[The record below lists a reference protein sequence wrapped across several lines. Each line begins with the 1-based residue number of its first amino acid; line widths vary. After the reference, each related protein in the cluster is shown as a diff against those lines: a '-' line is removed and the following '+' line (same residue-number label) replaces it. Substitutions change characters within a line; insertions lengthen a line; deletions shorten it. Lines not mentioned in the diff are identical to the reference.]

1 MMVLQ
6 NKKKFYLIG
15 TNASDIGDCTLQA
28 IEKVKHATLVVLSKK
43 FDSKFFELLKNKKI
57 YFQENLSMKND
68 RGLWEK
74 IYELFESND
83 IICHLVDGDPVLDEE
98 GLQEINF
105 FKIKYINCEIISGVI
120 KVINCLNLNSK
131 LLTNREKNFS
141 STFLKKFNKRK
152 LTRIIDNFYFEKL
165 IIFLENKD
173 ELKQIKSFFDS
184 LSPKKIK
191 KFSIKCEKN
200 KNLKN
205 DIKIIED
212 LSTPSYIII
221 ENHEKT

>member
-15 TNASDIGDCTLQA
+15 TNANDVGDCTIQA

-43 FDSKFFELLKNKKI
+43 FDSKFLELLENKKI
-57 YFQENLSMKND
+57 YYQEDLFTKND
-68 RGLWEK
+68 KGLWEK
-74 IYELFESND
+74 IYELFESTD
-83 IICHLVDGDPVLDEE
+83 IICHLVDGDPVLDQE
-98 GLQEINF
+98 GLEEINF

-152 LTRIIDNFYFEKL
+152 LARIIDNFYFEKL

-191 KFSIKCEKN
+191 KFSIKCEQN

-205 DIKIIED
+205 DIKIIEH
-212 LSTPSYIII
+212 LNTPSYIII
-221 ENHEKT
+221 ENYEKT

>member
-1 MMVLQ
+1 MVLQ

-15 TNASDIGDCTLQA
+15 TNARDIGDCTLQA
-28 IEKVKHATLVVLSKK
+28 IEKVKHANVVVLSKK
-43 FDSKFFELLKNKKI
+43 FDSKFFELLEDKKV
-57 YFQENLSMKND
+57 YFQENLSTKND
-68 RGLWEK
+68 RGLWKK
-74 IYELFESND
+74 IYELFESTD
-83 IICHLVDGDPVLDEE
+83 IICHLVDGDPVLDQQ

-105 FKIKYINCEIISGVI
+105 LKIKDISCEIISGVI

-152 LTRIIDNFYFEKL
+152 LARIIDNFYFEKL

-173 ELKQIKSFFDS
+173 ELKQMKSFFND
-184 LSPKKIK
+184 LSSTKINE
-191 KFSIKCEKN
+191 FSIKCEKN
-200 KNLKN
+200 KNLKK

-212 LSTPSYIII
+212 LNTPTYIII
-221 ENHEKT
+221 ENYEKT

>member
-1 MMVLQ
+1 MVLQ

-15 TNASDIGDCTLQA
+15 TNAGDIGDCTLQA
-28 IEKVKHATLVVLSKK
+28 IEKVKHANVVVLSKK
-43 FDSKFFELLKNKKI
+43 FDSRFLELLKNKKI
-57 YFQENLSMKND
+57 YYQEDLFTKND
-68 RGLWEK
+68 KGLWEK
-74 IYELFESND
+74 IYELFESTD
-83 IICHLVDGDPVLDEE
+83 IICHLVDGDPVLDQE
-98 GLQEINF
+98 GLEEINF

-131 LLTNREKNFS
+131 LLTNRKKNFS
-141 STFLKKFNKRK
+141 STFLKKFNKKK

-165 IIFLENKD
+165 IIFLENKN
-173 ELKQIKSFFDS
+173 ELKQMKSFFDN
-184 LSPKKIK
+184 LSPSKIK

-212 LSTPSYIII
+212 LNTPSYIII
-221 ENHEKT
+221 QNHEKT

>member
-1 MMVLQ
+1 MVLQ

-15 TNASDIGDCTLQA
+15 TNAGDVGDCTLQA
-28 IEKVKHATLVVLSKK
+28 IEKVKHAKVVVLSKK
-43 FDSKFFELLKNKKI
+43 FDSKFFELLENKKI
-57 YFQENLSMKND
+57 YFQENLSPKND
-68 RGLWEK
+68 KGLWEK
-74 IYELFESND
+74 IYELFESTD
-83 IICHLVDGDPVLDEE
+83 IICHLVDGDPVIDEE

-141 STFLKKFNKRK
+141 STFLKKFNKKK
-152 LTRIIDNFYFEKL
+152 LTKIIDNFYFEKL

-173 ELKQIKSFFDS
+173 ELKQMKSFFDN
-184 LSPKKIK
+184 LSPTKIK

-212 LSTPSYIII
+212 LNTPSYIII

>member
-1 MMVLQ
+1 MVLQ

-15 TNASDIGDCTLQA
+15 TNACDVGDCTLQA
-28 IEKVKHATLVVLSKK
+28 IEKINHAKVVVLSKK
-43 FDSKFFELLKNKKI
+43 FDSKFFELLENKKI
-57 YFQENLSMKND
+57 YFQENLSPKND
-68 RGLWEK
+68 RALWEK
-74 IYELFESND
+74 IYELFESTD
-83 IICHLVDGDPVLDEE
+83 IVCHLVDGDPIIDEE

-141 STFLKKFNKRK
+141 STFLKKFNKKK
-152 LTRIIDNFYFEKL
+152 LTKIIDNFYFEKL

-173 ELKQIKSFFDS
+173 ELKQMKSFFDN
-184 LSPKKIK
+184 LCPKKIK
-191 KFSIKCEKN
+191 KFSIRCEKN

-212 LSTPSYIII
+212 LNTPSYIII
-221 ENHEKT
+221 DNHEKT

>member
-1 MMVLQ
+1 MVLQ

-28 IEKVKHATLVVLSKK
+28 IEKVKHAKVVVLSKK
-43 FDSKFFELLKNKKI
+43 FDSKFFELLENKKI
-57 YFQENLSMKND
+57 YYQEDLFTKND
-68 RGLWEK
+68 KGLWEK
-74 IYELFESND
+74 IYELFESTD
-83 IICHLVDGDPVLDEE
+83 IICHLVDGDPVLDQE
-98 GLQEINF
+98 GLEEINF

-141 STFLKKFNKRK
+141 STFLKKFNKKK

-165 IIFLENKD
+165 IIFLENKN
-173 ELKQIKSFFDS
+173 ELKQMKSFFDN
-184 LSPKKIK
+184 LSPSKIK

-212 LSTPSYIII
+212 LNTPSYIII
-221 ENHEKT
+221 QNHEKT

>member
-1 MMVLQ
+1 MVLQ

-15 TNASDIGDCTLQA
+15 TNAGDVGDCTLQA
-28 IEKVKHATLVVLSKK
+28 IEKVKHAKVVVLSKK
-43 FDSKFFELLKNKKI
+43 FDSKFFELLEYKKI
-57 YFQENLSMKND
+57 YFQENLSPKND

-74 IYELFESND
+74 IYEMFESTD
-83 IICHLVDGDPVLDEE
+83 IICHLVDGDPVIDEE

-141 STFLKKFNKRK
+141 STFLKKFNKKK
-152 LTRIIDNFYFEKL
+152 LTKIIDNFYFEKL

-173 ELKQIKSFFDS
+173 ELKQMKSFFDN
-184 LSPKKIK
+184 LSPTKIK

-212 LSTPSYIII
+212 LNTPSYIII
-221 ENHEKT
+221 ERHEKT

>member
-1 MMVLQ
+1 MVLQ

-15 TNASDIGDCTLQA
+15 TNANDIGDCTLQA
-28 IEKVKHATLVVLSKK
+28 IEKVKHAKVVVLSKK
-43 FDSKFFELLKNKKI
+43 FDSKFLELLENKKI
-57 YFQENLSMKND
+57 YFQENLSTKND
-68 RGLWEK
+68 RGLWKK
-74 IYELFESND
+74 IYELFESTD

-141 STFLKKFNKRK
+141 STFLKKFNKKK

-165 IIFLENKD
+165 IIFLENKN
-173 ELKQIKSFFDS
+173 ELKEMKSFFDN
-184 LSPKKIK
+184 LSPTKIK
-191 KFSIKCEKN
+191 KLSIKCEKN

-205 DIKIIED
+205 DFKIIED
-212 LSTPSYIII
+212 LNTPSYIII
-221 ENHEKT
+221 QKQ

>member
-1 MMVLQ
+1 MVLQ

-28 IEKVKHATLVVLSKK
+28 IEKVKHAKVVVLSKK
-43 FDSKFFELLKNKKI
+43 FDSKFLKLLENKTI
-57 YFQENLSMKND
+57 YYQENLSMKND

-74 IYELFESND
+74 IYELFESTD

-98 GLQEINF
+98 GLQEAKF
-105 FKIKYINCEIISGVI
+105 FKIKRINIEIISGVI
-120 KVINCLNLNSK
+120 KVVNFLNLNSE

-141 STFLKKFNKRK
+141 STFLKKIDIKR
-152 LTRIIDNFYFEKL
+152 LSRIIHNFYFEKL
-165 IIFLENKD
+165 IIFLENRD
-173 ELKQIKSFFDS
+173 ELKQMRSFLDK
-184 LSPKKIK
+184 LSPKIIR

-205 DIKIIED
+205 DIRIIEN
-212 LSTPSYIII
+212 LNTPSYIII
-221 ENHEKT
+221 ENNEEI

>member
-1 MMVLQ
+1 MVLQ

-15 TNASDIGDCTLQA
+15 TNACDVGDCTIQA
-28 IEKVKHATLVVLSKK
+28 IEKINHAKVVVLSKK
-43 FDSKFFELLKNKKI
+43 FDSKFFELLENKKI
-57 YFQENLSMKND
+57 YFQENLSPKND
-68 RGLWEK
+68 RALWEK
-74 IYELFESND
+74 IYELFESTD
-83 IICHLVDGDPVLDEE
+83 IVCHLVDGDPIIDEE

-141 STFLKKFNKRK
+141 STFLKKVNKKK
-152 LTRIIDNFYFEKL
+152 LIRIIDNFYFEKL
-165 IIFLENKD
+165 IIFLENKAD
-173 ELKQIKSFFDS
+173 LKQMKSFFDD
-184 LSPKKIK
+184 LSPTKINE
-191 KFSIKCEKN
+191 FSIKCEKN

-212 LSTPSYIII
+212 LNTPSYIII

>member
-1 MMVLQ
+1 MILQ
-6 NKKKFYLIG
+6 NKKQFYLIG
-15 TNASDIGDCTLQA
+15 TNASDLGDLTLQA
-28 IEKVKHATLVVLSKK
+28 IEKVKHAKVVVLSKK
-43 FDSKFFELLKNKKI
+43 FDSKFIELLENKKK
-57 YFQENLSMKND
+57 YFQENLSTKND
-68 RGLWEK
+68 RGLWK
-74 IYELFESND
+74 KMYEMFESTD
-83 IICHLVDGDPVLDEE
+83 TICHLVDGDPVLDEE

-105 FKIKYINCEIISGVI
+105 FKIKDINCEIISGVI

-141 STFLKKFNKRK
+141 STFLKKFNKKK

-173 ELKQIKSFFDS
+173 ELKQIKSFFDN
-184 LSPKKIK
+184 LSPNKTK

-205 DIKIIED
+205 DFKIIED
-212 LSTPSYIII
+212 LNTPSYIII
-221 ENHEKT
+221 ENHEKI

>member
-1 MMVLQ
+1 MVLQ
-6 NKKKFYLIG
+6 KKKKFYLIG

-28 IEKVKHATLVVLSKK
+28 IDRIKNANAAVLSKK
-43 FDSKFFELLKNKKI
+43 FDSKFLELLKNKKI
-57 YFQENLSMKND
+57 YYQENLFTKND

-74 IYELFESND
+74 IYDLFKFTD
-83 IICHLVDGDPVLDEE
+83 TICHLVDGDPVLDQE

-105 FKIKYINCEIISGVI
+105 FKIKHINCEIISGVI
-120 KVINCLNLNSK
+120 KVVNLLNLNSE

-141 STFLKKFNKRK
+141 STFLEKFDRK
-152 LTRIIDNFYFEKL
+152 SLTRIINNFYFEKL

-173 ELKQIKSFFDS
+173 ELEQTRSFLDN
-184 LSPKKIK
+184 LSPTMIR

-205 DIKIIED
+205 DIKVIED
-212 LSTPSYIII
+212 LNTPSYIII
-221 ENHEKT
+221 ENNEKT

>member
-1 MMVLQ
+1 MVLQ

-15 TNASDIGDCTLQA
+15 TNASDLGDLTLQA
-28 IEKVKHATLVVLSKK
+28 IEKVKHAKVVVLSKK
-43 FDSKFFELLKNKKI
+43 FDSMFIELLENKKI
-57 YFQENLSMKND
+57 YFQENLSTKND
-68 RGLWEK
+68 VGLWKK
-74 IYELFESND
+74 IYEMFESTD
-83 IICHLVDGDPVLDEE
+83 CICHLVDGDPVLDEE

-105 FKIKYINCEIISGVI
+105 FKIKDINCEIISGVI

-131 LLTNREKNFS
+131 LLTNREKNSS
-141 STFLKKFNKRK
+141 STFLKKFNKKR

-173 ELKQIKSFFDS
+173 ELKKMKSFFDN
-184 LSPKKIK
+184 LSPKKIE

-205 DIKIIED
+205 DFKIIED
-212 LSTPSYIII
+212 LNTPSYIII

>member
-1 MMVLQ
+1 MVLQ

-28 IEKVKHATLVVLSKK
+28 IESVKHAKAVVLSKK
-43 FDSKFFELLKNKKI
+43 FDSKFLDLLENKKI
-57 YFQENLSMKND
+57 YYQENLSTKND
-68 RGLWEK
+68 RDLWEK
-74 IYELFESND
+74 IYKLFESND
-83 IICHLVDGDPVLDEE
+83 VICHLIDGDPVLDEE

-105 FKIKYINCEIISGVI
+105 FKIKYIDCEIISGVI

-141 STFLKKFNKRK
+141 STFLKKFHKKK

-165 IIFLENKD
+165 IIFIKNKD
-173 ELKQIKSFFDS
+173 ELKHMKSFFDN
-184 LSPKKIK
+184 LSQKKIK
-191 KFSIKCEKN
+191 KLRIKCEKN

-212 LSTPSYIII
+212 LNTPTYIII
-221 ENHEKT
+221 ENYEKT

>member
-1 MMVLQ
+1 MVLQ

-28 IEKVKHATLVVLSKK
+28 IEKVRHAKIVVLSKK
-43 FDSKFFELLKNKKI
+43 FDTKFLEILENKKI
-57 YFQENLSMKND
+57 YYQENLSTKND
-68 RGLWEK
+68 KFLWEK
-74 IYELFESND
+74 IYQLYESAD
-83 IICHLVDGDPVLDEE
+83 IICHLVDGDPILDEE
-98 GLQEINF
+98 GLEEIDF

-131 LLTNREKNFS
+131 LLTNRERNFS
-141 STFLKKFNKRK
+141 STFLKKFNIKK

-173 ELKQIKSFFDS
+173 ELKQLKSFFDN
-184 LSPKKIK
+184 LSATKIK

-205 DIKIIED
+205 DIKIIEE
-212 LSTPSYIII
+212 LNTPSYIII
-221 ENHEKT
+221 ERHEKT

>member
-1 MMVLQ
+1 MILQ

-28 IEKVKHATLVVLSKK
+28 IEKVKNAKVVVLSKK
-43 FDSKFFELLKNKKI
+43 FDSKFLKLLENKKI
-57 YFQENLSMKND
+57 YFQENLSTKND
-68 RGLWEK
+68 RDLWEK
-74 IYELFESND
+74 IYELFEYTD

-105 FKIKYINCEIISGVI
+105 FKIKYIKCEIISGVI
-120 KVINCLNLNSK
+120 KVVNCLNLNSK
-131 LLTNREKNFS
+131 LLTNREKNSS
-141 STFLKKFNKRK
+141 STFLKKFNKKK
-152 LTRIIDNFYFEKL
+152 LTRIINNFYFEKL

-173 ELKQIKSFFDS
+173 ELKQMKSFFDN
-184 LSPKKIK
+184 LSPTKIK
-191 KFSIKCEKN
+191 KLSIKCEKN

-212 LSTPSYIII
+212 LNTPSYIII
-221 ENHEKT
+221 ERHEKT

>member
-1 MMVLQ
+1 MYYPK
-6 NKKKFYLIG
+6 NLI
-15 TNASDIGDCTLQA
+15 
-28 IEKVKHATLVVLSKK
+28 LS
-43 FDSKFFELLKNKKI
+43 FLEILENKKI
-57 YFQENLSMKND
+57 YYQENLSTKND

-74 IYELFESND
+74 IYELFESTD

-105 FKIKYINCEIISGVI
+105 FKIKHINCEIISGVI

-131 LLTNREKNFS
+131 LLTNRKKLFIY
-141 STFLKKFNKRK
+141 FFKKFNKKK

-173 ELKQIKSFFDS
+173 ELKQMKSFFDN
-184 LSPKKIK
+184 LSPTKIK
-191 KFSIKCEKN
+191 KLSIKCEKN

-212 LSTPSYIII
+212 LNTPSYIII

>member
-1 MMVLQ
+1 MILQ

-15 TNASDIGDCTLQA
+15 TNANDIGDCTLQA
-28 IEKVKHATLVVLSKK
+28 IEKVKHAKVVVLSKK
-43 FDSKFFELLKNKKI
+43 FDFKFLELLENKKI
-57 YFQENLSMKND
+57 YFQENLSKKND
-68 RGLWEK
+68 RDLWEK
-74 IYELFESND
+74 IYELFESTD

-98 GLQEINF
+98 GLKELNF
-105 FKIKYINCEIISGVI
+105 FKIKDINCEIISGVI

-141 STFLKKFNKRK
+141 STFLKKFNKKK

-173 ELKQIKSFFDS
+173 QLKQMKSFFDN
-184 LSPKKIK
+184 LSPTKIK
-191 KFSIKCEKN
+191 KFSIKCENN

-212 LSTPSYIII
+212 LKTPSYIII

>member
-1 MMVLQ
+1 MVLQ

-28 IEKVKHATLVVLSKK
+28 IEKVKHANVVVLSKK
-43 FDSKFFELLKNKKI
+43 FDSKFFELLEDKKV

-68 RGLWEK
+68 KGLWEK
-74 IYELFESND
+74 IYELFEFYD
-83 IICHLVDGDPVLDEE
+83 IICHLVDGDPFLDEE

-105 FKIKYINCEIISGVI
+105 LKIKYINCEIVSGVI

-141 STFLKKFNKRK
+141 STFLKKFNKKK

-173 ELKQIKSFFDS
+173 ELKQMKSFFND
-184 LSPKKIK
+184 LSSTKINE
-191 KFSIKCEKN
+191 FSIKCEKN

-205 DIKIIED
+205 NIKIIED
-212 LSTPSYIII
+212 LNTPSYIII
-221 ENHEKT
+221 ERHEKT

>member
-15 TNASDIGDCTLQA
+15 TNANDIGDCTLQA

-43 FDSKFFELLKNKKI
+43 FDSKFLELLENKKI
-57 YFQENLSMKND
+57 YFQENLSTKND
-68 RGLWEK
+68 IGLWEK
-74 IYELFESND
+74 IFELFKSSD
-83 IICHLVDGDPVLDEE
+83 IICHLIDGDPALDGE

-105 FKIKYINCEIISGVI
+105 FKIKDINCEIISGVI

-131 LLTNREKNFS
+131 LLTNREKNS
-141 STFLKKFNKRK
+141 TSTFLKKFNKIK

-173 ELKQIKSFFDS
+173 DLKQMKSFFHN
-184 LSPKKIK
+184 LSPNKIK
-191 KFSIKCEKN
+191 KLSIQCEKN